1 MTDQIVGDNVRY
13 AMWRLLDYNP
23 SPPQGDAGKEQKIS
37 NVLLTHYQSMRSS
50 YPLTWRWLNAKKY
63 WLADYLRA
71 NHGKQGMPL
80 AKPSDDD
87 IVTAVS
93 AVHSAL

>member
-1 MTDQIVGDNVRY
+1 
-13 AMWRLLDYNP
+13 
-23 SPPQGDAGKEQKIS
+23 
-37 NVLLTHYQSMRSS
+37 MRSS